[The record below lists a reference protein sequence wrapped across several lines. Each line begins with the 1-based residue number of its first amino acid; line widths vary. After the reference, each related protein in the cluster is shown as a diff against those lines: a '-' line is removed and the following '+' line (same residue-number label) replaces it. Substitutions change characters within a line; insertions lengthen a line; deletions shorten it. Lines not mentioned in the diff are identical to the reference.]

1 MLCHHCLSALEVS
14 QWEEPRMPKYTNY
27 VLRKV
32 DISRLQL
39 GSDFIVRHIEH
50 PPTAWTGMIY
60 VSDIQCSW
68 TWEPRELL
76 PIYNMYIVDQLRKL
90 SQLETFIACNF
101 ISLSTLMAHNLVESC
116 LQLKW
121 VDFRKSGMTFEQPWK
136 IKGSREQ
143 AAVILRQLEKT
154 ISKSS

>member
-1 MLCHHCLSALEVS
+1 MPCNHCLSALEVS
-14 QWEEPRMPKYTNY
+14 QYGNLWMPRYTKH
-27 VLRKV
+27 VPRKV

-39 GSDFIVRHIEH
+39 GSDFIVRHVEH
-50 PPTAWTGMIY
+50 RPTTWTGMIY
-60 VSDIQCSW
+60 VSDIQRSW
-68 TWEPRELL
+68 TWEPQELL
-76 PIYNMYIVDQLRKL
+76 PIYDMYIIDQLRKL
-90 SQLETFIACNF
+90 PQLETFTAYNF
-101 ISLSTLMAHNLVESC
+101 IPLSTLMAKNLVESC

-143 AAVILRQLEKT
+143 AATILRQLEET